1 MLTDL
6 TANCYHNWANSL
18 TVAFQNTD
26 DGTTMNRT
34 PIALFALIFTIF
46 NLPFNHHNNHNHN
59 ERCFIVFILF
69 IEGVSTSYNEL
80 EEEMY
85 GNWYVQFVLFIGR
98 MIGWIGRVQLF
109 SRKKNI
115 RIRLRI
121 GTLCRPVMIR

>member
-1 MLTDL
+1 VVWT
-6 TANCYHNWANSL
+6 
-18 TVAFQNTD
+18 
-26 DGTTMNRT
+26 G
-34 PIALFALIFTIF
+34 P
-46 NLPFNHHNNHNHN
+46 HHHRHHQH
-59 ERCFIVFILF
+59 RFIVF

-109 SRKKNI
+109 SMKKNI

-121 GTLCRPVMIR
+121 DIRVVL